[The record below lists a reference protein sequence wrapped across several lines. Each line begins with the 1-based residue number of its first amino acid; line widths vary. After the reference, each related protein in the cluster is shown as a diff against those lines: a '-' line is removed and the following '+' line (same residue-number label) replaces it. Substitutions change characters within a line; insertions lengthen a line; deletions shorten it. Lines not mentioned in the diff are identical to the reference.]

1 MQLGVTTITYAGLC
15 YLLLA
20 EEGWRAES
28 RWILVGS
35 VGLLIAVAWME
46 AAWLVKRGQRPVADV
61 LLWGV
66 AVTTV
71 FCCLF
76 AAALI

>member
-1 MQLGVTTITYAGLC
+1 MGVAAATYAGLC
-15 YLLLA
+15 CLLLA
-20 EEGWRAES
+20 EQGWRAES
-28 RWILVGS
+28 RWILVAS

-46 AAWLVKRGQRPVADV
+46 AAWQIKRGQRPVANV

-66 AVTTV
+66 AVATM

-76 AAALI
+76 TAALI